1 MTSVVERPSQAPIP
15 RPLRFAAFIVV
26 PDPALRQAVA
36 RQVRSLGAIEITE
49 AGSVGEARARARTV
63 QGRDLCIIEAVLPD
77 GSGIGLMTEL
87 RTAGWSRGL
96 LLSGSEDPYTVR
108 AALAAGVRSFLVT
121 AAAAGPGSWP
131 HKELGHR
138 DPAVRGHGGIRGPE
152 SLSGREIEVLRLV
165 AGGKSNRDIGTALG
179 LSALTVKSHLARIA
193 RKLGTGDRAEMVVLA
208 MRAGLFS

>member
-1 MTSVVERPSQAPIP
+1 MTSVVDRLGTTPIP
-15 RPLRFAAFIVV
+15 RPLRFAAFVVV
-26 PDPALRQAVA
+26 PDPSLRQAVA
-36 RQVRSLGAIEITE
+36 RQVRSLGAVEVTE

-77 GSGIGLMTEL
+77 GSGIGLMSEL
-87 RTAGWSRGL
+87 RTAGWARGL
-96 LLSGSEDPYTVR
+96 LLSSSDDPYTVR

-121 AAAAGPGSWP
+121 AGAGSGPWSLSERDLADVALRARGS
-131 HKELGHR
+131 
-138 DPAVRGHGGIRGPE
+138 VRGPE
-152 SLSGREIEVLRLV
+152 SLSGREVEVLLLV
-165 AGGKSNRDIGTALG
+165 SSGKSNRHIGESLG

>member
-1 MTSVVERPSQAPIP
+1 MTSLVDRPGPAPAP
-15 RPLRFAAFIVV
+15 RPLRFSAFIVV
-26 PDPALRQAVA
+26 PDPALRLAVA
-36 RQVRSLGAIEITE
+36 RQVRSLGALEITE
-49 AGSVGEARARARTV
+49 AGSVDEARARARTV

-87 RTAGWSRGL
+87 RTAGWARGL

-121 AAAAGPGSWP
+121 ASADSGPWP
-131 HKELGHR
+131 R
-138 DPAVRGHGGIRGPE
+138 TDPGLQHAAVRGRGGVRGPE
-152 SLSGREIEVLRLV
+152 SLSAREVEVLRLV
-165 AGGKSNRDIGTALG
+165 SGGKSNRDIGTSLE

-208 MRAGLFS
+208 MRAGLFT

>member
-1 MTSVVERPSQAPIP
+1 MTSVVERLGTPAIP

-36 RQVRSLGAIEITE
+36 RQVRALGAVEVTE
-49 AGSVGEARARARTV
+49 AGSVGEARARARSV

-121 AAAAGPGSWP
+121 AAAGGPGSWP
-131 HKELGHR
+131 GREPGFP
-138 DPAVRGHGGIRGPE
+138 DPSVRGRDIRGPE

-165 AGGKSNRDIGTALG
+165 SGGQSNRDIGALLG

-193 RKLGTGDRAEMVVLA
+193 RKVGTGDRAEMVVFA
-208 MRAGLFS
+208 MRAGLFT

>member
-1 MTSVVERPSQAPIP
+1 MTSVVERLSQIPIP

-36 RQVRSLGAIEITE
+36 RQVRALGAVEVTE
-49 AGSVGEARARARTV
+49 AGSVGEARARARSV
-63 QGRDLCIIEAVLPD
+63 QGRDLCIIEAMLPD

-121 AAAAGPGSWP
+121 AAAGGAGSWP
-131 HKELGHR
+131 GREPGSP
-138 DPAVRGHGGIRGPE
+138 DPSVRGRGIRGPE

-165 AGGKSNRDIGTALG
+165 SGGQSNRDIGALLG

-193 RKLGTGDRAEMVVLA
+193 RKVGTGDRAEMVVLA
-208 MRAGLFS
+208 MRAGLFT